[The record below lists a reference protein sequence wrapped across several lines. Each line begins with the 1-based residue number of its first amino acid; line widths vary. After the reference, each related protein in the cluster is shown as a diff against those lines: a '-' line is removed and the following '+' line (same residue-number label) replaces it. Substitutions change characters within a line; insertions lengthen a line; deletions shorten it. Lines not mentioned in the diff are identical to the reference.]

1 MWCFT
6 TTVFGIIG
14 GVFRGA
20 PTKIEEMKFI
30 FRGLIIFEYRPGA
43 EVNKVIQFNVEGTS
57 IPNVDGTSIPSFS
70 LCIMESKHYAALS
83 DFFKIVH
90 DHIEGKDV
98 DLSDIKVY

>member
-30 FRGLIIFEYRPGA
+30 FRGLDIFEYRPGA
-43 EVNKVIQFNVEGTS
+43 EVDKVIQFNIEGTS
-57 IPNVDGTSIPSFS
+57 IPNFS

-90 DHIEGKDV
+90 EHIEGKDV